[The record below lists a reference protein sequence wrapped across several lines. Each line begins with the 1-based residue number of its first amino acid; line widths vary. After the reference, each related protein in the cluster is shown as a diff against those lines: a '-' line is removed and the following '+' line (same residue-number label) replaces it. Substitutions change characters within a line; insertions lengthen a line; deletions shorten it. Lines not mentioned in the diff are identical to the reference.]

1 MTFEDLQRVNAEIK
15 TTPIKN
21 KEYAEVP
28 QRVEAFRKLH
38 PEGAIETDCVVNGDL
53 CIARTTIKDSDGR
66 ILATGTAYEE
76 KGSNYINKTS
86 FIENA
91 ETSAVGRAL
100 GFAGIG
106 SAASIASADE
116 VLHAIELQETE
127 KKKKQKITDIQAK
140 SLHDR
145 CGGDKDLEGFLLKQI
160 RFKAWSELTIEA
172 FEWIN
177 ANWNAQVE
185 KYKAH

>member
-1 MTFEDLQRVNAEIK
+1 MTFEDLKKVNAEIK
-15 TTPIKN
+15 TTNIKG
-21 KEYAEVP
+21 KDYAEVP

-38 PEGAIETDCVVNGDL
+38 PDGCIATDCTLEGNL
-53 CIARTTIKDSDGR
+53 CIAKTIVKDSTGR
-66 ILATGTAYEE
+66 VLATGTAYEV
-76 KGSNYINKTS
+76 KDSSYINKTS

-116 VLHAIELQETE
+116 VKHAIELQELD
-127 KKKKQKITDIQAK
+127 KKKNHKISDIDAK

-145 CGGDKDLEGFLLKQI
+145 CGGNKGLEEYMLNGLGAKRWEDLTYEVYRQAVVNWDKYAKGY
-160 RFKAWSELTIEA
+160 
-172 FEWIN
+172 N
-177 ANWNAQVE
+177 G
-185 KYKAH
+185 